1 MAEEPSQINEIL
13 DQFLGSAKPN
23 EEVKKNVAEPVK
35 PTEAKEVKPK
45 REKKIPI
52 PKDSASFFRA
62 RAKHPRMFNF
72 TPDGNLQVPEM
83 RGQAAKV
90 IDLPSYKPVPEG
102 ESQAELERRDQL
114 VNVEKE
120 FDETLQSLK
129 QAMEEWR
136 ATGAS
141 AEAIKYQRELTRL
154 DALRSTLRSP
164 LRFIHEYKR
173 LSIRQVLVDEFYQVK
188 KIGYPVYGLQLRSR
202 PHEEYATIVKPGE
215 DQAAPIDLEGQ
226 DEDEEQETF
235 VFFSDPADS
244 EYGALSPD
252 TMVEFIFNST
262 KYNSLIQAYEVERIT
277 QLGRRKDF
285 APLLLKSRSAAQ
297 IRMIGSRITGEVEN
311 PRELWIQILTNLI
324 AQHPRYVE
332 ILRNTGDDT
341 LVYANPK
348 EGRWGIGL
356 SEEDPLAMERKS
368 WKGPNVLG
376 QAWQVVRSKLPPV
389 EEGKDGEG
397 EEEEEEGQSGGA
409 YTDHGKTL
417 EEAKEQRANVL
428 KGYYRRGRGV

>member
-23 EEVKKNVAEPVK
+23 EEVKKNVTEPVK

-90 IDLPSYKPVPEG
+90 IDLPSYKPAPEG

-173 LSIRQVLVDEFYQVK
+173 LSIRQVLVEEFYQVK

-202 PHEEYATIVKPGE
+202 PFQEYAIIVKPGE
-215 DQAAPIDLEGQ
+215 DQAAPIDLEGQAQ

-235 VFFSDPADS
+235 VFFSDPADP

-389 EEGKDGEG
+389 EEGEG

>member
-13 DQFLGSAKPN
+13 DQFLGSAKPK
-23 EEVKKNVAEPVK
+23 EEVKNNVAEPVK

-72 TPDGNLQVPEM
+72 TSDGNLQVPEM

-90 IDLPSYKPVPEG
+90 IDLPSYKPVPQG

-154 DALRSTLRSP
+154 DALRSQLRSP

-202 PHEEYATIVKPGE
+202 PFQEYAIIVKPGE
-215 DQAAPIDLEGQ
+215 DKAAPIDLEGQAQ

-235 VFFSDPADS
+235 VFFSDPADP

-285 APLLLKSRSAAQ
+285 APLLLKSRSATQ

-368 WKGPNVLG
+368 WKGPNLLG

-389 EEGKDGEG
+389 EEGEG